1 MPLASKRIR
10 SPSKPLS
17 TALPPSPTE
26 DWNCGLEQTRD
37 RRLSTPDGLHLRPD
51 PALHAAL
58 RTARHR
64 LAVALRPPLRSG
76 GARLSL
82 DGSLDSGHGT
92 AQPHRAHSHRTH
104 GAVQPIPPPRGPGE
118 DGHDPRSNLGE
129 DGFNSASV
137 AVRSKTCTS

>member
-51 PALHAAL
+51 PASHAAL
-58 RTARHR
+58 RRARHR

-76 GARLSL
+76 APDYPSMEAWTLATALLS
-82 DGSLDSGHGT
+82 
-92 AQPHRAHSHRTH
+92 RTER
-104 GAVQPIPPPRGPGE
+104 IR
-118 DGHDPRSNLGE
+118 
-129 DGFNSASV
+129 
-137 AVRSKTCTS
+137 